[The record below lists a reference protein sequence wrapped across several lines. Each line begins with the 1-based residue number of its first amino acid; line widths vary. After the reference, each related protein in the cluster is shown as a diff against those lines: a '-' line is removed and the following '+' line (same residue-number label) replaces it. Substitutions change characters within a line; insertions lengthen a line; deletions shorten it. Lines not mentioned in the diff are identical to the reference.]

1 MEYRDLGQTGLRVSE
16 ISLGTW
22 AFGGDWGTV
31 GEDDAYA
38 ALNRAVD
45 LGVNFIDTADVY
57 GDGRSE
63 KLVGRLLKDRPNN
76 EILVGTKAGRRLDPH
91 VSEGNDYDN
100 LSAFV
105 ERSLDN
111 LGVEALDLLQLHCPP
126 TEVYRQDSTFE
137 ALDRLQK
144 AGKVRNYGVSVEKVE
159 EARMALDYPGVATV
173 QIIFN
178 IFRQKPAEEFFPL
191 AEERNVGILA
201 RVPLASGLLSGKM
214 RSDRV
219 FTEDDHRNFNREGQA
234 FDRGET
240 FSGVNFETGLLAA
253 EELKE
258 LVPEGNTL
266 AQFALRWIL
275 MHPAV
280 SCAIPGGK
288 NPAQV
293 EDNVAAAEM
302 PPLPEEVM
310 QRAREIYESH
320 VREEVHHKW

>member
-1 MEYRDLGQTGLRVSE
+1 LEYRDLGQTGMRVSE

-22 AFGGDWGTV
+22 AFGGDWGKV

-63 KLVGRLLKDRPNN
+63 KLIGRLLKDRPDDV
-76 EILVGTKAGRRLDPH
+76 ILVATKAGRRLDPH
-91 VSEGNDYDN
+91 APDGYDFDN

-105 ERSLDN
+105 ERSLQN

-137 ALDRLQK
+137 ALDRLQV

-178 IFRQKPAEEFFPL
+178 VFRQKPAEEFFPL
-191 AEERNVGILA
+191 AE
-201 RVPLASGLLSGKM
+201 
-214 RSDRV
+214 
-219 FTEDDHRNFNREGQA
+219 
-234 FDRGET
+234 
-240 FSGVNFETGLLAA
+240 
-253 EELKE
+253 
-258 LVPEGNTL
+258 
-266 AQFALRWIL
+266 
-275 MHPAV
+275 
-280 SCAIPGGK
+280 
-288 NPAQV
+288 
-293 EDNVAAAEM
+293 
-302 PPLPEEVM
+302 
-310 QRAREIYESH
+310 
-320 VREEVHHKW
+320 

>member
-91 VSEGNDYDN
+91 VPEGYDYDN

-214 RSDRV
+214 RSGRV

-275 MHPAV
+275 MQPAV